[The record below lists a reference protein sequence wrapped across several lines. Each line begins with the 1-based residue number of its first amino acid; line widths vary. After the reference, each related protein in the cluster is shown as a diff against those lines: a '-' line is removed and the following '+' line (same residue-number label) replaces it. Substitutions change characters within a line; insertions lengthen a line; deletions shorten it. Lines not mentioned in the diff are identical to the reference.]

1 MIIDSHAHYAHNAFG
16 GEFDYLTRENGAFAV
31 AHGGVAELLATLKE
45 QGIGLSVE
53 PGITLEK
60 FPDQVALAEAYAPYF
75 RLAVGVHPKHC
86 AATPLRRRKLLRRY
100 ATAHPVVAL
109 GETGLEYHRDPKL
122 WERLKQR
129 LWFDYHIRLANRLAL
144 PLILHIRQ
152 ADGAALKFLRRRA
165 RLLRGGVVHC
175 FGGDYETAMAYI
187 ELGYTLGIGAR
198 LLHDNDMGRDLEDVV
213 RRVPLSAL
221 LLETDAPF
229 ILPDAASLPCTG
241 KQRRKLR
248 NSSLVLPAVLEKIA
262 RLRNQ
267 PVEEVEQ
274 AIYEN
279 TLRTFGLEGSEEGGA
294 V

>member
-16 GEFDYLTRENGAFAV
+16 HICSYLAREDGCFSV
-31 AHGGVAELLATLKE
+31 AHGDMEALMTALRQ
-45 QGIGLSVE
+45 QGIGLTIE

-60 FPDQVALAEAYAPYF
+60 FPDQVALAQKYAPHI

-86 AATPLRRRKLLRRY
+86 KATPLRKRRLLRQY
-100 ATAHPVVAL
+100 AAHHPVVAL
-109 GETGLEYHRDPKL
+109 GETGLEFHRSPKL

-129 LWFDYHIRLANRLAL
+129 LWFDYHIRLANRLRL

-152 ADGAALKFLRRRA
+152 ADGAALKMLRRRI

-175 FGGDYETAMAYI
+175 FGGNYETAMAYI
-187 ELGYTLGIGAR
+187 DLGYTLGIGAR
-198 LLHDNDMGRDLEDVV
+198 LLHDNEMGHDLEDVV
-213 RRVPLSAL
+213 RRVPLSAI

-229 ILPDAASLPCTG
+229 ILPDARDLPCTG

-248 NSSLVLPAVLEKIA
+248 NSSLVLPAVLERIA
-262 RLRNQ
+262 QLRGQ
-267 PVEEVEQ
+267 PVEAVER
-274 AIYEN
+274 AICEN
-279 TLRTFGLEGSEEGGA
+279 TLRTFGLEWHEKGG